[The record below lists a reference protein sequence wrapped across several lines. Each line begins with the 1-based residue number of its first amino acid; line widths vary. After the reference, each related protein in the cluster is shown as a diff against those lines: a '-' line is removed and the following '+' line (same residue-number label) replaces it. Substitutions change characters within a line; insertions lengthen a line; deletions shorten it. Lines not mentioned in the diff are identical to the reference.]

1 MVIRNLTPKV
11 QSLRVE
17 EYVGGRE
24 FTIYVEGNSTTDIE
38 GMFILANQ
46 KIQGIFEVEGC
57 DSFHTIPEAVEN
69 IPNDVEET
77 ILPGDDEPTTSSG
90 EEEVITPNDV
100 EESSESFI
108 CDVCGAEF
116 ASVRGLTT
124 HKNRSHSE

>member
-1 MVIRNLTPKV
+1 MVIRNLTSKV

-57 DSFHTIPEAVEN
+57 ESFHNIPEAVEN

>member
-1 MVIRNLTPKV
+1 MVIRNLTSKV

-57 DSFHTIPEAVEN
+57 ESFHTIPEAVEN